1 MAEAVGI
8 LEVFGL
14 ATAFVAADA
23 GCKAA
28 NVHLEVLIKINLQMR
43 TVCRYR
49 SLSASSSAEAFLM

>member
-14 ATAFVAADA
+14 ATAFVRPTPAARQQMSIWRF
-23 GCKAA
+23 
-28 NVHLEVLIKINLQMR
+28 LIKINLQMR